1 MSKVQEFL
9 NGQTGSFLDTL
20 SDEHIVHHASKQ
32 FIDRGYLTT
41 YKPYYLASKRG
52 LWVLQAASILFA
64 LSYVSSLITTL
75 LPSYVP
81 FWGVV
86 ALSFVGLYFIEIGKK
101 LTLTRSIDSII
112 KRYSDSFFYVL
123 AVVFLVVSIYTSVSG
138 LMQFSKQQTDKSTA
152 INADF
157 STKKDSIEKY
167 YNELIKDERNALK
180 EYKRQVSYKGKI
192 DMTNSTNRKTILDYE
207 NRITSFNTQKTNAL
221 SDTKNDN
228 SLILNENRSKTKI
241 VTSEMLIVALINEIF
256 IIVCLWFNRDYL
268 SKVFLSQ
275 NKPLNVIKDSNE
287 TPPATEKKIYALK
300 RNCIHCGESYEIGH
314 KKQKFCSNLC
324 RMDYH
329 NAKKQKESTA

>member
-52 LWVLQAASILFA
+52 LWVLQGASILFA
-64 LSYVSSLITTL
+64 LSYVSSLVTTL
-75 LPSYVP
+75 LPPYIP

-86 ALSFVGLYFIEIGKK
+86 ALSFVALYFVEAGKK
-101 LTLTRSIDSII
+101 LTLTRSIDSIL
-112 KRYSDSFFYVL
+112 KRYADYFFYVL
-123 AVVFLVVSIYTSVSG
+123 AIVFLAVSIYTSVSG
-138 LMQFSKQQTDKSTA
+138 LMQFSKQQTDKSTD
-152 INADF
+152 INTNY

-167 YNELIKDERNALK
+167 YNALIKDERNALK

-192 DMTNSTNRKTILDYE
+192 NMTNQTNSKTILDYE

-221 SDTKNDN
+221 NDTKNDN

-241 VTSEMLIVALINEIF
+241 VTSEMFIVALINEIL

-275 NKPLNVIKDSNE
+275 NTPLNDSND
-287 TPPATEKKIYALK
+287 TPANDIPTIRGKIYAVK
-300 RNCIHCGESYEIGH
+300 RNCINCGES
-314 KKQKFCSNLC
+314 
-324 RMDYH
+324 
-329 NAKKQKESTA
+329 

>member
-64 LSYVSSLITTL
+64 LSYVSSLVTTL
-75 LPSYVP
+75 LPPYVP
-81 FWGVV
+81 FWGVE
-86 ALSFVGLYFIEIGKK
+86 ALSFVALYFVEAGKK
-101 LTLTRSIDSII
+101 LTLTRSIDSIL
-112 KRYSDSFFYVL
+112 KRYADSFFYVL
-123 AVVFLVVSIYTSVSG
+123 AVVFLAVSIYTSVSG
-138 LMQFSKQQTDKSTA
+138 LMQFSKQQTDKSKD
-152 INADF
+152 INVNY

-167 YNELIKDERNALK
+167 YNGLIKDERNALK

-192 DMTNSTNRKTILDYE
+192 DMTNQTNRKTILDYE

-275 NKPLNVIKDSNE
+275 NESLNVINDSNE

>member
-32 FIDRGYLTT
+32 FIDKGYLTT

-81 FWGVV
+81 FWGVI

-138 LMQFSKQQTDKSTA
+138 LMQFSKQQTDKSMA

-275 NKPLNVIKDSNE
+275 NKSLNVINDSNE